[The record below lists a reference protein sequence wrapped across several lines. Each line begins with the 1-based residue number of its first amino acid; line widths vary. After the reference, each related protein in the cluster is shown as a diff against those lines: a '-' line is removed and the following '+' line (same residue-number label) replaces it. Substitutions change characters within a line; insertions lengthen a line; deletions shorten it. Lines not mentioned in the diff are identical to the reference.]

1 MSRPVASCA
10 SMARSLSD
18 ADSYCRRNLSRA
30 ARSSTDESRASTTLS
45 EPLVTT
51 PETQD
56 GRAAARPR
64 RRQST
69 ADRNTKRLQLATK
82 LRVRKAAARDVLMRS
97 LALLVVG
104 MVGLLL
110 QCVALDLAVMDDP
123 DSDEHVLYD
132 FDTSV
137 RFFFPQLALTVVG
150 WVVLA
155 NYYAVSWHHYLTF
168 QLLPR
173 NPDRFRHATRRNPP
187 PYSRRPCF

>member
-1 MSRPVASCA
+1 M
-10 SMARSLSD
+10 
-18 ADSYCRRNLSRA
+18 
-30 ARSSTDESRASTTLS
+30 
-45 EPLVTT
+45 
-51 PETQD
+51 
-56 GRAAARPR
+56 
-64 RRQST
+64 
-69 ADRNTKRLQLATK
+69 
-82 LRVRKAAARDVLMRS
+82 

-187 PYSRRPCF
+187 PFYRSHLRGSFLFEVLVLAVQPIPWACNTWAYEALSLLMFFRIYLIGRAVRDWALVQAQQEALFKAQERVGTEVHVSVRLASKVLYSQVAD